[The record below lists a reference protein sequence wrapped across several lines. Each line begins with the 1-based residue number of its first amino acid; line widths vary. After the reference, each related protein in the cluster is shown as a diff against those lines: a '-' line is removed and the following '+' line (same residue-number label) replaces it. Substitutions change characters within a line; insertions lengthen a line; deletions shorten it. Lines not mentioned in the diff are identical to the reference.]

1 MMLKV
6 NEVLPAG
13 TRVRALTN
21 RSHDLVIAGESVG
34 IILCYC
40 ESIELYKVRYSVM
53 DRRTHGLPTAKFV
66 KAHEYRHEFEVLD
79 NTDSG
84 TLY

>member
-1 MMLKV
+1 MTLKV
-6 NEVLPAG
+6 NDVLPDG

-34 IILCYC
+34 VITCYC
-40 ESIELYKVRYSVM
+40 ESIGLYKVRYSVM

-79 NTDSG
+79 NAD
-84 TLY
+84 